1 MFRRYS
7 CKTICSFMWRKV
19 FCRIMNCCFIFRSG
33 MVSDALHKAPKI
45 RCNTKSYSLHN
56 YFSMIKTVSGEL
68 LLAPSGHFY
77 SFHKRFWFLHI
88 NFELKRVLYGR
99 NVNYM
104 EAIPLISREIFRVE
118 SIWYELYWSVFL
130 NRLEKG
136 DKWSWRI

>member
-33 MVSDALHKAPKI
+33 MVSDAPHKAPKI
-45 RCNTKSYSLHN
+45 RCTTKSYSLHN
-56 YFSMIKTVSGEL
+56 YFSRIKTVSGEL

-88 NFELKRVLYGR
+88 NLNY
-99 NVNYM
+99 NVYYM
-104 EAIPLISREIFRVE
+104 EETWIIWKLFHWLAGKFIWVE
-118 SIWYELYWSVFL
+118 SIWYEVLL
-130 NRLEKG
+130 KG
-136 DKWSWRI
+136 IFKQTGKRR